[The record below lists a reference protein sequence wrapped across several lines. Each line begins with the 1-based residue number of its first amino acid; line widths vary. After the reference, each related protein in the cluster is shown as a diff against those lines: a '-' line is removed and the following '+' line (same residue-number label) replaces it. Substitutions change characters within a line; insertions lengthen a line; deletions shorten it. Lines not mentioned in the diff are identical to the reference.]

1 MEKIGFWLLIVSLF
15 TSGAIFADQTI
26 KELEKKL
33 QEVSGREKIDVL
45 NSLTQNLQTTLSQLT
60 KVILSF
66 EDRLKS
72 IEENI
77 EEE

>member
-1 MEKIGFWLLIVSLF
+1 MISMEK
-15 TSGAIFADQTI
+15 
-26 KELEKKL
+26 KK
-33 QEVSGREKIDVL
+33 QDDDDIDEQFIEKIDIL

-72 IEENI
+72 LEKNI
-77 EEE
+77 EEG

>member
-1 MEKIGFWLLIVSLF
+1 MISMEK
-15 TSGAIFADQTI
+15 
-26 KELEKKL
+26 KK
-33 QEVSGREKIDVL
+33 QDDDDINEQFIEKIDVL

-72 IEENI
+72 LEENI
-77 EEE
+77 EED

>member
-1 MEKIGFWLLIVSLF
+1 MISMEK
-15 TSGAIFADQTI
+15 
-26 KELEKKL
+26 KK
-33 QEVSGREKIDVL
+33 QDDDDIDEQFIEKIDVL

-72 IEENI
+72 LEENI
-77 EEE
+77 EED

>member
-1 MEKIGFWLLIVSLF
+1 MISMEK
-15 TSGAIFADQTI
+15 
-26 KELEKKL
+26 KK
-33 QEVSGREKIDVL
+33 QDNVDIDEQFIEKIDVL

-72 IEENI
+72 LEEIIEED
-77 EEE
+77 

>member
-1 MEKIGFWLLIVSLF
+1 MEKNKQDNDDIDEQFI
-15 TSGAIFADQTI
+15 
-26 KELEKKL
+26 
-33 QEVSGREKIDVL
+33 EKIDVL

-72 IEENI
+72 LEEIIEED
-77 EEE
+77 

>member
-1 MEKIGFWLLIVSLF
+1 MISMEK
-15 TSGAIFADQTI
+15 
-26 KELEKKL
+26 KK
-33 QEVSGREKIDVL
+33 QDDDDINEQFIEKIDVL

-72 IEENI
+72 LEENI
-77 EEE
+77 EEN